1 MICDVSPDTGVALIF
16 ALGISHRIHHR
27 TRILVVIHHGEGTV
41 LTSDRRHKLI
51 RTLVTAIT

>member
-16 ALGISHRIHHR
+16 ALGINHRAHI
-27 TRILVVIHHGEGTV
+27 IVVLLVVHHGEGTV
-41 LTSDRRHKLI
+41 LTSDRRHTLI